1 MRQGQ
6 KIVIIILFIILAAFS
21 CFRYY
26 YYATHGEEFFPS
38 MIKRLL
44 RPPEESPEIVEV
56 DLSTRLTVNPA
67 YDGTNKEFIDD
78 NIRDEDAVVR
88 IHQTQTYQYYDS
100 SGNAIETVET
110 QSYNANSEMLFSGYR
125 RGSKKM
131 SDTSVTR
138 QEIEILYRYEGDVI
152 NREYTISSYN
162 GSELLAIDTRSST
175 RNRTKS

>member
-1 MRQGQ
+1 MKQGQ

-38 MIKRLL
+38 MIKRFL

-67 YDGTNKEFIDD
+67 YDGTNKEFIYD
-78 NIRDEDAVVR
+78 NTLDEDAVVR
-88 IHQTQTYQYYDS
+88 IHQTKTYQYYDNN
-100 SGNAIETVET
+100 GNAIETVET

-131 SDTSVTR
+131 PDTSVTR
-138 QEIEILYRYEGDVI
+138 QEIEILYQYEEDKI
-152 NREYTISSYN
+152 IREYTVSSYN
-162 GSELLAIDTRSST
+162 ETNLLNTDTQSSEK
-175 RNRTKS
+175 NRT

>member
-1 MRQGQ
+1 MKRGQ
-6 KIVIIILFIILAAFS
+6 KILIIILFLILAAFS

-38 MIKRLL
+38 VIKHFL
-44 RPPEESPEIVEV
+44 RPPEESPEVVEV

-78 NIRDEDAVVR
+78 DIRDEDAVVR
-88 IHQTQTYQYYDS
+88 IHQTKTYQYYDNN
-100 SGNAIETVET
+100 GNAIETVET

-131 SDTSVTR
+131 PDTSVTR
-138 QEIEILYRYEGDVI
+138 QEIEILYRYEEDKI
-152 NREYTISSYN
+152 IREYTVSSYN
-162 GSELLAIDTRSST
+162 ETNLLNTDAQSST
-175 RNRTKS
+175 KNRTIS

>member
-1 MRQGQ
+1 MKQGQ

-38 MIKRLL
+38 MIKRFL

-67 YDGTNKEFIDD
+67 YDGTNKEFIYD
-78 NIRDEDAVVR
+78 NTLDEDAVVR
-88 IHQTQTYQYYDS
+88 IHQTKTYQYYDN
-100 SGNAIETVET
+100 SGNAIEIVET
-110 QSYNANSEMLFSGYR
+110 QSYNADSETLFSGYR

-138 QEIEILYRYEGDVI
+138 QEIEILYRYEDDVI

-162 GSELLAIDTRSST
+162 GSELLAMDTRSST
-175 RNRTKS
+175 KNRTNP

>member
-1 MRQGQ
+1 MKQGQ

-38 MIKRLL
+38 MIKRFL

-67 YDGTNKEFIDD
+67 YDGTNKEFIYD
-78 NIRDEDAVVR
+78 NIIDEDAVVR
-88 IHQTQTYQYYDS
+88 IHQTKTYQYYDN
-100 SGNAIETVET
+100 SGNAIEIVET
-110 QSYNANSEMLFSGYR
+110 QSYNADSETLFSGYR

-131 SDTSVTR
+131 SSITR
-138 QEIEILYRYEGDVI
+138 QEIEILYRYEDDVI

-175 RNRTKS
+175 KNRTKP

>member
-1 MRQGQ
+1 MKQGQ
-6 KIVIIILFIILAAFS
+6 KILIIILFIILAAFS

-38 MIKRLL
+38 MIKRFL

-67 YDGTNKEFIDD
+67 YDGTNKEFIGD

-88 IHQTQTYQYYDS
+88 IHQTKTYQYYDNN
-100 SGNAIETVET
+100 GNAIETVET
-110 QSYNANSEMLFSGYR
+110 QSYNVNSEMLFSGYR

-131 SDTSVTR
+131 LDTSITR
-138 QEIEILYRYEGDVI
+138 QEIEIVYRYEEDKI
-152 NREYTISSYN
+152 IREYTVSSYN
-162 GSELLAIDTRSST
+162 ETHLLNTDAQSSEK
-175 RNRTKS
+175 NRTIS

>member
-1 MRQGQ
+1 MKQGQ
-6 KIVIIILFIILAAFS
+6 KILIIILFIILAAFS

-38 MIKRLL
+38 MIKRFL
-44 RPPEESPEIVEV
+44 RPPEESPEVVEV

-67 YDGTNKEFIDD
+67 YDGTKKEFVDD

-88 IHQTQTYQYYDS
+88 IHQTKTYQYYDS

-131 SDTSVTR
+131 PDTSVTR
-138 QEIEILYRYEGDVI
+138 QEIEILYRYEDDVI

-175 RNRTKS
+175 RNRTNP

>member
-1 MRQGQ
+1 MKRGQ
-6 KIVIIILFIILAAFS
+6 KILIIILFLILAAFS

-38 MIKRLL
+38 MIKRFL
-44 RPPEESPEIVEV
+44 RPPEESSETVV

-88 IHQTQTYQYYDS
+88 IHQTKTYQYYDN

-131 SDTSVTR
+131 PDTSVTR
-138 QEIEILYRYEGDVI
+138 QEVEILYRYEEDKI
-152 NREYTISSYN
+152 IREYTVSSYN
-162 GSELLAIDTRSST
+162 ETNLLNTDAQSST
-175 RNRTKS
+175 KNRT

>member
-1 MRQGQ
+1 MKQGQ

-38 MIKRLL
+38 MIKRFL

-67 YDGTNKEFIDD
+67 YDGTNKEFVYSATS
-78 NIRDEDAVVR
+78 DEEAVVR
-88 IHQTQTYQYYDS
+88 IHMTKTYQYYDN
-100 SGNAIETVET
+100 SGDAIEVVET
-110 QSYNANSEMLFSGYR
+110 KAYNANSEVLFSGYA

-131 SDTSVTR
+131 PDNSITR
-138 QEIEILYRYEGDVI
+138 QEIEIVYQYDEDTI
-152 NREYTISSYN
+152 SREYTISSFN
-162 GSELLAIDTRSST
+162 GSELLDIDMQSST
-175 RNRTKS
+175 KIRT

>member
-1 MRQGQ
+1 MKRGQ
-6 KIVIIILFIILAAFS
+6 KILIIILFLILAAFS

-38 MIKRLL
+38 MIKHFL
-44 RPPEESPEIVEV
+44 RPPEESPEVVEV
-56 DLSTRLTVNPA
+56 DLLTRLTVNPA

-88 IHQTQTYQYYDS
+88 IHQTKTYQYYDNN
-100 SGNAIETVET
+100 GNAIETVET

-131 SDTSVTR
+131 PDTSVTR
-138 QEIEILYRYEGDVI
+138 QEIEILYRYEEDKI
-152 NREYTISSYN
+152 IREYTVNSYN
-162 GSELLAIDTRSST
+162 ETNLLNTDTQSST
-175 RNRTKS
+175 KNRTNP

>member
-1 MRQGQ
+1 MKQGQ

-38 MIKRLL
+38 VIKRFL

-56 DLSTRLTVNPA
+56 DLLTRLTVNPA
-67 YDGTNKEFIDD
+67 YDGTNKEFIYD
-78 NIRDEDAVVR
+78 NTLDEDAVVR
-88 IHQTQTYQYYDS
+88 IHQTKTYQYYDN
-100 SGNAIETVET
+100 SGNAIEIVET
-110 QSYNANSEMLFSGYR
+110 QSYNADSETLFSGYR

-131 SDTSVTR
+131 SDTSVTK

-152 NREYTISSYN
+152 NRDYTISSYS

-175 RNRTKS
+175 RNRTNP

>member
-1 MRQGQ
+1 MKRGQ
-6 KIVIIILFIILAAFS
+6 KILIIILFLILAAFS

-38 MIKRLL
+38 MIKHFL
-44 RPPEESPEIVEV
+44 RPPEESPETVV
-56 DLSTRLTVNPA
+56 DLSARLTVNPA

-88 IHQTQTYQYYDS
+88 IHQTKTYQYYDNN
-100 SGNAIETVET
+100 GNAIETVET

-131 SDTSVTR
+131 PDTSITR
-138 QEIEILYRYEGDVI
+138 QEIEILYRYEEDKI
-152 NREYTISSYN
+152 IREYTVSSYN
-162 GSELLAIDTRSST
+162 ETNLLSTDTQSSEK
-175 RNRTKS
+175 NRT

>member
-1 MRQGQ
+1 MKRGQ
-6 KIVIIILFIILAAFS
+6 KILIIILFLILAAFS

-38 MIKRLL
+38 VIKHFL
-44 RPPEESPEIVEV
+44 RPPEESPEVVEV

-78 NIRDEDAVVR
+78 DIRDEDAVVR
-88 IHQTQTYQYYDS
+88 IHQTKTYQYYDNN
-100 SGNAIETVET
+100 GNAIETVET

-131 SDTSVTR
+131 PDTSVTR
-138 QEIEILYRYEGDVI
+138 QEIEIVYRYEEDKI
-152 NREYTISSYN
+152 IREYTVNSYN
-162 GSELLAIDTRSST
+162 ETNLLNTDAQSST
-175 RNRTKS
+175 KNRTKS